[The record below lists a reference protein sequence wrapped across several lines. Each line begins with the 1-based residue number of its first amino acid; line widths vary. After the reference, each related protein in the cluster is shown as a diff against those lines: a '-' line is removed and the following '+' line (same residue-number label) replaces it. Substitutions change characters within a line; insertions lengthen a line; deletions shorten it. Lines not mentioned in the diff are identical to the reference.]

1 MRSGGKCMKC
11 GGTATYRLG
20 GVIQY
25 FTDGGKISNTKPG
38 SAGAGAGGGGGRLD
52 AAGAGGGLGER
63 DNALRMKLDRIKSAN
78 TKDDIIKL
86 GKELGMEE
94 EEQSPVMRALQY
106 KTSILHSDIASATND
121 GKPNSGNN
129 SSEKIIAGIKNSVK
143 GDDKSMLSY
152 VLGESPDYS
161 YSNPSNSLGSGAGS
175 SGGASSSEDKSLPNW
190 GRAKTQQ
197 EILNKLI
204 KEDKSIEKS
213 GALVEDDI
221 IGPKTIEAMRKYEA
235 NGSYKRPVLF
245 SDENLAQ
252 YKKNVEGMNKTKDTE
267 KKSTLVNPTSVT
279 QQQVAKTPVTKV
291 TKDSNADKA
300 KTPVTTDSNEYIF
313 DDSYELEYLRL
324 KEKTDDAIYAQQISP
339 NLMSGVRLDHAK
351 NKEYEHMKS
360 EPKRFPDAK
369 KEIAQ
374 DRVDDVMLYYA
385 KKEAEAKAEAKTPV
399 TKASRAQ
406 AKALEAKALEAKA
419 NTPVNK
425 AIEAITLALEGK
437 DKAKPPVTKGSKNS
451 NLLEVFN
458 PIGRGM
464 KSILSGFGEGAEY
477 AFNTVNN
484 FAQNLSKPANYNA
497 PKEGSMS
504 PSFKESTKP
513 QGTDKQQR
521 SASLYQDKLNSFR
534 ERGMNDLTIEE
545 KNLAKDLSEYT
556 KGQPETAAMKKWL
569 NDYEK
574 D

>member
-1 MRSGGKCMKC
+1 MRRKHIKQVNHIHQEVNNNTMKNKTCGCKSMRSGGKCMKC

-25 FTDGGKISNTKPG
+25 FTDGG
-38 SAGAGAGGGGGRLD
+38 
-52 AAGAGGGLGER
+52 E
-63 DNALRMKLDRIKSAN
+63 IK
-78 TKDDIIKL
+78 T
-86 GKELGMEE
+86 
-94 EEQSPVMRALQY
+94 
-106 KTSILHSDIASATND
+106 
-121 GKPNSGNN
+121 
-129 SSEKIIAGIKNSVK
+129 
-143 GDDKSMLSY
+143 
-152 VLGESPDYS
+152 
-161 YSNPSNSLGSGAGS
+161 
-175 SGGASSSEDKSLPNW
+175 EDKSLPNW

-279 QQQVAKTPVTKV
+279 QQQVAKTPVTTDSNSLDSGRASSGGGERDNALRMKLDRIKSANTKDDIIKLGKELGMEEEEQSPVMRALQYKTSILHSDIASATNDGKPNSGNNSSEKIIAGIKNSVKGDDKSILSYVLGESPDFSYSNPTSVTQQQVAKTPVTKVTKDSNVDKAKTPVTKV

-300 KTPVTTDSNEYIF
+300 KTPYIYPTTD
-313 DDSYELEYLRL
+313 
-324 KEKTDDAIYAQQISP
+324 IYDNHYKAVVGHNSSP
-339 NLMSGVRLDHAK
+339 NLMSGVRLDHAENEK
-351 NKEYEHMKS
+351 YKFEKS
-360 EPKRFPDAK
+360 NPTYYPDAQ
-369 KEIAQ
+369 KETTK
-374 DRVDDVMLYYA
+374 DDLDWILRTNA
-385 KKEAEAKAEAKTPV
+385 KEEAEAKAKAKT
-399 TKASRAQ
+399 
-406 AKALEAKALEAKA
+406 
-419 NTPVNK
+419 
-425 AIEAITLALEGK
+425 
-437 DKAKPPVTKGSKNS
+437 PVTKGSKNS

-556 KGQPETAAMKKWL
+556 KGKPETAAMKKWL